1 MPLLS
6 TRANASARGYGMFGV
21 AAGGGTAYE
30 SIASYTIGSGGSL
43 DVTFSS
49 IPTTYKHL
57 QIRYMLRNSGANVT
71 DGYSTVQFNGD
82 TTNGNYYFGH
92 LLYGTGSGTPTST
105 ALGTNAI
112 IFTGGGAGNNA
123 SANIFGAGVI
133 DILDYRNGN
142 KYPTVRSL
150 GGVDANGSGAIYLSS
165 GSWYNTSAITSIRFG
180 TAAFGANMMQYSH
193 IALYGIKG

>member
-1 MPLLS
+1 MLNVISGLLS
-6 TRANASARGYGMFGV
+6 GG
-21 AAGGGTAYE
+21 AAPAAATSYE
-30 SIASYTIGSGGSL
+30 SIASYTIGSGGAL

-49 IPTTYKHL
+49 IPSTFKHL
-57 QIRYMLRNSGANVT
+57 QIRYLLRNSGANVT

-82 TTNGNYYFGH
+82 TSSSSYYFGH
-92 LLYGTGSGTPTST
+92 LLYGTGSGSGTTA

-123 SANIFGAGVI
+123 AANIFGAGVI
-133 DILDYRNGN
+133 DILDYANGN

-150 GGVDANGSGAIYLSS
+150 GGVDANGSGQIYLSS
-165 GSWYNTSAITSIRFG
+165 GSWYNTAAITSIRFG

-193 IALYGIKG
+193 VALYGIKG